1 MKNSMISL
9 TNHARERSAHR
20 AINRQMIQ
28 DTIDYGQMI
37 RKQGLRYFVMT
48 EKCIPDQMPPQ
59 YQERVKNT
67 VVILTPDNAV
77 MTVYKN
83 EDALKHIKRKPKRL
97 ERYKVS
103 HQRNAA

>member
-1 MKNSMISL
+1 MQHPMISL

-20 AINRQMIQ
+20 AINDQMIH
-28 DTIDYGQMI
+28 DTIEYGRMI
-37 RKQGLRYFVMT
+37 RKQGLRYYVMT
-48 EKCIPDQMPPQ
+48 EKCIPEEMPAQ

-67 VVILTPDNAV
+67 VVILTSDNAV

-97 ERYKVS
+97 ARYSKGS
-103 HQRNAA
+103 RRNAA